1 MNWFDF
7 VLLGI
12 VVVGAFMGMR
22 IGLIGAA
29 FTVAGVLVGWLLAG
43 QYSDDIGALAGD
55 SVSNDTIV
63 TVLSYAAIII
73 AAVVV
78 SRVAAKIVKPLL
90 TVFTLGLSSMVD
102 RLGGVALG
110 LLLGVA
116 VSGALILAAARITY
130 DFELSTITD
139 VAVLQQV
146 TDRVVQVEGQLAKV
160 KGAKEG
166 LETALSESQIVGAF
180 INVADAIPADTLG
193 FVTADFKVAL
203 EILDTVDSLKTNL
216 E

>member
-1 MNWFDF
+1 VNWFDF

-22 IGLIGAA
+22 IGIIGAA
-29 FTVAGVLVGWLLAG
+29 FTAAGVLVGWLLAG

-63 TVLSYAAIII
+63 TVLSYVVIII

-78 SRVAAKIVKPLL
+78 SRIAAKIVKPLL
-90 TVFTLGLSSMVD
+90 TVFTLGLSSLVD

-160 KGAKEG
+160 EGAKEG

-193 FVTADFKVAL
+193 FVPADFKVAL
-203 EILDTVDSLKTNL
+203 KILATVDSLKTNL

>member
-193 FVTADFKVAL
+193 FVPADFKVAL